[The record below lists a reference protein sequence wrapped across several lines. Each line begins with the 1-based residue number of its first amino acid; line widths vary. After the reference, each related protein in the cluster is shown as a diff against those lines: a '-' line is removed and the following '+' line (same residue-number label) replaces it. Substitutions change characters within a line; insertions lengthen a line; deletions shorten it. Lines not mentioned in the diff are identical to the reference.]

1 MANGDM
7 EDCSLEEEVDLA
19 MDEILQK
26 EKDYKQLIEVTT
38 FLFERSQDL
47 QIKSDEMSNQLQ
59 IFMMDQARLEE
70 EQSQNLAVITTQKT
84 RLEQMERINFELER
98 QTQEQIQELNEMRG
112 EQRKYLEEEAV

>member
-26 EKDYKQLIEVTT
+26 EKDYKQLIEVTS

-47 QIKSDEMSNQLQ
+47 QIKSDEQSNQLQ
-59 IFMMDQARLEE
+59 IFMMEQARLEE

-112 EQRKYLEEEAV
+112 EQRKFREEEAV